1 MKGFFYT
8 KILSALL
15 SALVLCAV
23 FSSCTQPDNKTVDK
37 KIGQESSKQPSSSQQ
52 ETQPQNELAQARRE
66 RLKGVLDNYMK
77 EQNFSGTVLVGVE
90 NTVIYTASKGYSDT
104 QLKTYNRPDTVYE
117 IGSVTKQF
125 TAAAV
130 MMFAEK
136 GKLSVKDKVSKY
148 FPDYIHGGDITVEN
162 LLNMTSGIP
171 DYLNAQ
177 LYLCETGE
185 ADPKKKFTIEK
196 LLSIIGGLDLE
207 FEPGTQFSY
216 SNTNFYLLGN
226 IVEQLSGM
234 KYEDF
239 IQKEIFNPLSMT
251 SASCK
256 LTDAT
261 AKGYLKSG
269 EEGLRVDSSYFGP
282 AGEITASAEDI
293 FKWQCAFISGKVV
306 NQATVEKILHNSGIG
321 YGYGWFLSD
330 DYYYHTGNTE
340 AFYAIDLIGR
350 NDDIRVVA
358 LSNVDD
364 NSTSELGQEIYK
376 MTKAA
381 LFG

>member
-1 MKGFFYT
+1 MKGFLCT
-8 KILSALL
+8 KVLSTLL
-15 SALVLCAV
+15 SALVLCAA
-23 FSSCTQPDNKTVDK
+23 FSSCAQPDEAVDK
-37 KIGQESSKQPSSSQQ
+37 KLGQESSKQPASSQQ
-52 ETQPQNELAQARRE
+52 EAQPQNELAQARRE
-66 RLKGVLDNYMK
+66 RLKGVLDEYIK
-77 EQNFSGTVLVGVE
+77 KQDFSGTVLVGVE
-90 NTVIYTASKGYSDT
+90 NTVVYTAAKGYSDT
-104 QLKTYNRPDTVYE
+104 ELKIFNRPDTVYE

-136 GKLSVKDKVSKY
+136 GKLSVKDKISKY
-148 FPDYIHGGDITVEN
+148 FPDYIYGDDVTVEN

-185 ADPKKKFTIEK
+185 ADPKAKFTTEK

-239 IQKEIFNPLSMT
+239 IQKKIFGPLSMT

-282 AGEITASAEDI
+282 AGEITASAEDV

-350 NDDIRVVA
+350 NDDIKVVA
-358 LSNVDD
+358 LSNIDD